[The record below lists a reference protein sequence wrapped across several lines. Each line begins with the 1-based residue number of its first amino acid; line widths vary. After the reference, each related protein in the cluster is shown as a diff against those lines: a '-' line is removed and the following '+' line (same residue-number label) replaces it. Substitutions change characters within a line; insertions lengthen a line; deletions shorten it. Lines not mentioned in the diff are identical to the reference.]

1 MERYSPLVRNLDAL
15 YYLEIFIV
23 CAVSSILVIRLF
35 LHLTGYPQIGN
46 STLHIAHML
55 WGGLLM
61 LVSIIMLFSFIG
73 RRVELWVAILG
84 GIGFG
89 MFIDEVGK
97 FVTRDNN
104 YFFEPSISI
113 MYIVFILIIL
123 SIHMIRSGWT
133 FTRKEYLLNAL
144 RGLEEVALHDLDQ
157 EEKDKV
163 IRYLD
168 KSDPENPLTK
178 AVRDLV
184 SGSQLVPASVP
195 GFYARVKTSF
205 RSFYQKVVSYKYFR
219 TAIVIFFLAQLLFT
233 MTYVI
238 VFTFFIELGWDI
250 LNIKILDRVAE
261 KTFHLTF
268 IDKAQI
274 FSSLLSGVFVL
285 LGVYYIRTSRLI
297 SYQMFERSVLV
308 SILLTHVFIF
318 YREQFAALAGLSV
331 NILILIAL
339 RIMIKSEELKNPKLS

>member
-1 MERYSPLVRNLDAL
+1 MKSNTPLVRNLDAL
-15 YYLEIFIV
+15 YYLEVFIV
-23 CAVSSILVIRLF
+23 CAVASILVIRLF

-61 LVSIIMLFSFIG
+61 LIAIIMLFSFIG
-73 RRVELWVAILG
+73 KRVEFWAAILG
-84 GIGFG
+84 GVGFG
-89 MFIDEVGK
+89 TFIDEVGK
-97 FVTRDNN
+97 FVTSDND

-133 FTRKEYLLNAL
+133 FTRKEYLVNAL
-144 RGLEEVALHDLDQ
+144 KGLEEVALQDLNQ
-157 EEKDKV
+157 EEKDRV
-163 IRYLD
+163 IKYLE

-178 AVRDLV
+178 SVRDLV
-184 SGSQLVPASVP
+184 SGSKLMPTSEP
-195 GFYARVKTSF
+195 GFYTKSKTAF
-205 RSFYQKVVSYKYFR
+205 RNFYAKIVGYKYFR
-219 TAIVIFFLAQLLFT
+219 TAIVIFFAAKLLFT
-233 MTYVI
+233 LTYVI
-238 VFTFFIELGWDI
+238 VYTFFIGLGWDNI
-250 LNIKILDRVAE
+250 LNIKILDHVAE
-261 KTFHLTF
+261 KTLNLTF

-308 SILLTHVFIF
+308 SILLTYVFIF
-318 YREQFAALAGLSV
+318 YKEQFAALTGLLV

-339 RIMIKSEELKNPKLS
+339 KLMIQGEEVKE

>member
-1 MERYSPLVRNLDAL
+1 MKRNAPFVRNLDAL
-15 YYLEIFIV
+15 YYLEVFIV
-23 CAVSSILVIRLF
+23 CAVASVLVIRLF

-61 LVSIIMLFSFIG
+61 LIAIIMLFSFIG
-73 RRVELWVAILG
+73 KRVELWAAVLG

-89 MFIDEVGK
+89 TFIDEVGK
-97 FVTRDNN
+97 FVTSDND
-104 YFFEPSISI
+104 YFFKPSISI

-133 FTRKEYLLNAL
+133 FSRKEYLVNAL
-144 RGLEEVALHDLDQ
+144 KGLEEVALQDLDQ
-157 EEKDKV
+157 EEKDRV
-163 IRYLD
+163 IKYLE

-178 AVRDLV
+178 SVRDLL
-184 SGSQLVPASVP
+184 SGSKLVLPSEP
-195 GFYARVKTSF
+195 GFYTKLKTAF
-205 RSFYQKVVSYKYFR
+205 RNFYTKIVGYKYFR
-219 TAIVIFFLAQLLFT
+219 TAVVIFFVGQVLFT
-233 MTYVI
+233 LTFVI
-238 VFTFFIELGWDI
+238 VYTFFIGMGWDNI
-250 LNIKILDRVAE
+250 LNIEILSRVSQ
-261 KTFHLTF
+261 KTLNLTF

-285 LGVYYIRTSRLI
+285 LGVSYIRTSRLI

-308 SILLTHVFIF
+308 SILLTYVFIF
-318 YREQFAALAGLSV
+318 YKEQFAALVGLLM

-339 RIMIKSEELKNPKLS
+339 RLMIKGEQLKA